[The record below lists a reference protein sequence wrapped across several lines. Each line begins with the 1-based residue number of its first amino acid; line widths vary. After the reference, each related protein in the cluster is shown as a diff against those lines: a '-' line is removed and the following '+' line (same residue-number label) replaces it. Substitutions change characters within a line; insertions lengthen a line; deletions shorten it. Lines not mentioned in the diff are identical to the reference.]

1 MKRKLTITLV
11 GILAIGTLAIA
22 SPMKFKDC
30 HRKDIMYHTV
40 LFEKL
45 DLSDAQ
51 KNEIAQIR
59 KANLEQRQ
67 AMVGANRVNFSAYLT
82 EKGFNKTQFIKDKL
96 AKEEMKTAKMA
107 NNFEK
112 IFNILTPA
120 QKTEFI
126 KLQKDRESKM
136 QMMMKSRALNKP
148 APNMP
153 MM

>member
-1 MKRKLTITLV
+1 MKRKLTIAMA
-11 GILAIGTLAIA
+11 GILGAGALAIA

-30 HRKDIMYHTV
+30 QRKDIMHHAA

-45 DLSDAQ
+45 NLSDTQ

-59 KANLEQRQ
+59 KENFEQRKVMMGQ
-67 AMVGANRVNFSAYLT
+67 NRINLSAYLT

-96 AKEEMKTAKMA
+96 DKEEMRTAKMA

-112 IFNILTPA
+112 MFNILTPV

-126 KLQKDRESKM
+126 KLQKDREAKM
-136 QMMMKSRALNKP
+136 QTMMKNRTLNKP
-148 APNMP
+148 NPNMP